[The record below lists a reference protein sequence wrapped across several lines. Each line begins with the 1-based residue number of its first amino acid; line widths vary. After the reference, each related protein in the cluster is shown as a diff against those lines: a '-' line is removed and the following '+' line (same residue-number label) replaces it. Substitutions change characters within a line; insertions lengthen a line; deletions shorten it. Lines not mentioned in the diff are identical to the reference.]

1 MTVQETRDI
10 LTVLKTNYP
19 NSFKNMSKE
28 QSYSYLDLW
37 ATAFANDNKQDVI
50 NAVKEIIYTD
60 TREFAPNIAQVKARL
75 KPTMLLESANA
86 IMKKYDEHYDDQY
99 DYRKDEMKN
108 RILNNPYHVPD
119 EEMKDD
125 FKNCIGIDYDAYMN
139 SMRNYL
145 SSAIPKLMKGEL

>member
-19 NSFKNMSKE
+19 NSFKNMSRE

-60 TREFAPNIAQVKARL
+60 TREFAPNIAQVKARM
-75 KPTMLLESANA
+75 KSTILLENNNV
-86 IMKKYDEHYDDQY
+86 MKKYDENYDDQY

-108 RILNNPYHVPD
+108 RILHNPYHVPD
-119 EEMKDD
+119 EEMKAD
-125 FKNCIGIDYDAYMN
+125 FKRCIGIDYDFYMN
-139 SMRNYL
+139 SLQRYL
-145 SSAIPKLMKGEL
+145 NSEIPKLMKGEL

>member
-37 ATAFANDNKQDVI
+37 STAFANDNKQDVI

-60 TREFAPNIAQVKARL
+60 TREFAPNIAQVKARM
-75 KPTMLLESANA
+75 KPTMLLENENV
-86 IMKKYDEHYDDQY
+86 MKKYDENYDDQY

-108 RILNNPYHVPD
+108 RILHNPYHIPD
-119 EEMKDD
+119 DEMKED
-125 FKNCIGIDYDAYMN
+125 FKKCIGIDYDVYMN
-139 SMRNYL
+139 SLQSYL
-145 SSAIPKLMKGEL
+145 NSAIPKLMKGGL

>member
-60 TREFAPNIAQVKARL
+60 TREFAPNIAQVKARM
-75 KPTMLLESANA
+75 KPTMLLENENV
-86 IMKKYDEHYDDQY
+86 MKKYDENYDDQY

-108 RILNNPYHVPD
+108 RILHNPYHVPID
-119 EEMKDD
+119 EMKED
-125 FKNCIGIDYDAYMN
+125 FKKCIGIDYDVYMN
-139 SMRNYL
+139 SLQSYL
-145 SSAIPKLMKGEL
+145 NSAIQKLMKGEL

>member
-50 NAVKEIIYTD
+50 NAVREIIYTD

-75 KPTMLLESANA
+75 KPTMLLENENV
-86 IMKKYDEHYDDQY
+86 MKKYDENYDDQY

-108 RILNNPYHVPD
+108 RILHNPYHVPV

-125 FKNCIGIDYDAYMN
+125 FKRCIGIDFDAYMN
-139 SMRNYL
+139 SLQIYL
-145 SSAIPKLMKGEL
+145 NSAIPKLMKGEL

>member
-1 MTVQETRDI
+1 MTVQEMRDI

-37 ATAFANDNKQDVI
+37 ATAFANDSKQDVI

-60 TREFAPNIAQVKARL
+60 TREFAPNIAQVKARM
-75 KPTMLLESANA
+75 KPTMLLENENV
-86 IMKKYDEHYDDQY
+86 MKKYDENYDDQY

-108 RILNNPYHVPD
+108 RILHNPYHVSIN
-119 EEMKDD
+119 EMKED
-125 FKNCIGIDYDAYMN
+125 FKKCIGIDYDVYMN
-139 SMRNYL
+139 SLQSYL
-145 SSAIPKLMKGEL
+145 NSAIPKLMKGEL

>member
-37 ATAFANDNKQDVI
+37 STAFANDNKQDVI

-60 TREFAPNIAQVKARL
+60 TREFAPNIAQVKARM
-75 KPTMLLESANA
+75 KPTMLLENENV
-86 IMKKYDEHYDDQY
+86 MKKYDENYDDQY

-108 RILNNPYHVPD
+108 RILHNPYHIPD
-119 EEMKDD
+119 DEMKED
-125 FKNCIGIDYDAYMN
+125 FKKCIGIDYDVYMN
-139 SMRNYL
+139 SLQSYL
-145 SSAIPKLMKGEL
+145 NSAIPKLMKGEL

>member
-60 TREFAPNIAQVKARL
+60 PREFAPNIAQVKARM
-75 KPTMLLESANA
+75 KPTMLLSNENV
-86 IMKKYDEHYDDQY
+86 MKKYDEHYDDQY

-108 RILNNPYHVPD
+108 RILHNPYHVPD
-119 EEMKDD
+119 EEMKAD
-125 FKNCIGIDYDAYMN
+125 FKRCIGIDYDVYIN
-139 SMRNYL
+139 SLQSYL
-145 SSAIPKLMKGEL
+145 NGAIPKLMKGEL

>member
-19 NSFKNMSKE
+19 NSFRNMSKE
-28 QSYSYLDLW
+28 ESYDYLDLW

-60 TREFAPNIAQVKARL
+60 TREFAPNIAQVKARM
-75 KPTMLLESANA
+75 KPTMLLENDNV
-86 IMKKYDEHYDDQY
+86 MKKYDEHYDDQY

-108 RILNNPYHVPD
+108 RILHNPYHVPID
-119 EEMKDD
+119 EMKED
-125 FKNCIGIDYDAYMN
+125 FKKFIGVDYDVYIN
-139 SMRNYL
+139 SLQSYL
-145 SSAIPKLMKGEL
+145 NDAIQKLMRGEL

>member
-60 TREFAPNIAQVKARL
+60 TREFAPNIAQVKARM
-75 KPTMLLESANA
+75 KPTILLENNNV
-86 IMKKYDEHYDDQY
+86 MKKYDENYDDQY
-99 DYRKDEMKN
+99 NYRKDEMKN
-108 RILNNPYHVPD
+108 RILHNPFHVP
-119 EEMKDD
+119 ELEMKED
-125 FKNCIGIDYDAYMN
+125 FKKCIGKDYDDYMQSLHN
-139 SMRNYL
+139 FL
-145 SSAIPKLMKGEL
+145 EKAIPQLMRGE

>member
-37 ATAFANDNKQDVI
+37 STAFANDNKQDVI

-60 TREFAPNIAQVKARL
+60 TREFAPNIAQVKARM
-75 KPTMLLESANA
+75 KPTMLLENEN
-86 IMKKYDEHYDDQY
+86 IMKKYDKHYDDQY
-99 DYRKDEMKN
+99 NYRKDELKN
-108 RILNNPYHVPD
+108 RILHNPYHVPD
-119 EEMKDD
+119 EEMKAD
-125 FKNCIGIDYDAYMN
+125 FKKCIGVDYDEYIN
-139 SMRNYL
+139 SLQNYL
-145 SSAIPKLMKGEL
+145 NTAIPKLMKGEL

>member
-1 MTVQETRDI
+1 LTVQETRDI

-37 ATAFANDNKQDVI
+37 ATAFANDKKQDVI

-60 TREFAPNIAQVKARL
+60 TREFAPNIAQVKARM
-75 KPTMLLESANA
+75 KPTMLLENEN

-99 DYRKDEMKN
+99 NYRKDEMKN
-108 RILNNPYHVPD
+108 RILHNPYHIPD
-119 EEMKDD
+119 DEMKSD
-125 FKNCIGIDYDAYMN
+125 FKKCIGIDYEAYMN
-139 SMRNYL
+139 LLQSYL
-145 SSAIPKLMKGEL
+145 NGAIPKLMKGEL

>member
-60 TREFAPNIAQVKARL
+60 TREFAPNIAQVKARM
-75 KPTMLLESANA
+75 KPTMLLENENV
-86 IMKKYDEHYDDQY
+86 MKKYDEHYDGQY

-108 RILNNPYHVPD
+108 RILHNPYNVPID
-119 EEMKDD
+119 EMKED
-125 FKNCIGIDYDAYMN
+125 FKKCIGVDYDVYMN
-139 SMRNYL
+139 SLQSYL
-145 SSAIPKLMKGEL
+145 NGVIPKLMKGEL

>member
-60 TREFAPNIAQVKARL
+60 TREFAPNIAQVKARM
-75 KPTMLLESANA
+75 KPTMLLENDNV
-86 IMKKYDEHYDDQY
+86 MKKYDEHYDDQY

-108 RILNNPYHVPD
+108 RILHNPYHVPID
-119 EEMKDD
+119 EMKED
-125 FKNCIGIDYDAYMN
+125 FKKCIGVDYDVYIN
-139 SMRNYL
+139 SLQSYL
-145 SSAIPKLMKGEL
+145 NSVIPKLMKGEL

>member
-60 TREFAPNIAQVKARL
+60 TREFAPNIAQVKARM
-75 KPTMLLESANA
+75 KPTMLLENENV
-86 IMKKYDEHYDDQY
+86 MKKYDENYDDQY

-108 RILNNPYHVPD
+108 RILHNPYHVSIN
-119 EEMKDD
+119 EMKED
-125 FKNCIGIDYDAYMN
+125 FKKCIGIDYDVYMN
-139 SMRNYL
+139 SLQSYL
-145 SSAIPKLMKGEL
+145 NGAIPKLMKGEL

>member
-60 TREFAPNIAQVKARL
+60 TREFAPNIAQVKARM
-75 KPTMLLESANA
+75 KPTMLLENENV
-86 IMKKYDEHYDDQY
+86 MKKYDENYDDQY

-108 RILNNPYHVPD
+108 RILHNPYHVSIN
-119 EEMKDD
+119 EMKED
-125 FKNCIGIDYDAYMN
+125 FKKCIGIDYDVYMN
-139 SMRNYL
+139 SLQSYL
-145 SSAIPKLMKGEL
+145 NSAIPKLMKGEL

>member
-60 TREFAPNIAQVKARL
+60 TREFAPNIAQVKARM
-75 KPTMLLESANA
+75 KPTMLLKNENV
-86 IMKKYDEHYDDQY
+86 MKKYDENYDDQY
-99 DYRKDEMKN
+99 NYRKDEMKN
-108 RILNNPYHVPD
+108 RILHNPYHVPD
-119 EEMKDD
+119 EEMKAD
-125 FKNCIGIDYDAYMN
+125 FKRCIGIDYDVYIN
-139 SMRNYL
+139 SLQSYL
-145 SSAIPKLMKGEL
+145 NGVIPKLMKGEL

>member
-19 NSFKNMSKE
+19 NSFRNMSKE
-28 QSYSYLDLW
+28 ESYDYLDLW
-37 ATAFANDNKQDVI
+37 ATAFANDKKQDVI
-50 NAVKEIIYTD
+50 NAVREIIYTD

-75 KPTMLLESANA
+75 KPTMLLESKNA

-108 RILNNPYHVPD
+108 RILHNPYHVPID
-119 EEMKDD
+119 EMKDD

-145 SSAIPKLMKGEL
+145 NSAIPKLMKGEL

>member
-37 ATAFANDNKQDVI
+37 ATAFANDKKQDVI

-60 TREFAPNIAQVKARL
+60 TREFAPNIAQVKARM
-75 KPTMLLESANA
+75 KPTMLLENENV
-86 IMKKYDEHYDDQY
+86 MKKYDENYDDQY
-99 DYRKDEMKN
+99 DYGKDEMKN
-108 RILNNPYHVPD
+108 RILHNPYHVSIN
-119 EEMKDD
+119 EMKED
-125 FKNCIGIDYDAYMN
+125 FKKCIGIDYDVYMN
-139 SMRNYL
+139 SLQSYL
-145 SSAIPKLMKGEL
+145 NSAIPKLMKGEL